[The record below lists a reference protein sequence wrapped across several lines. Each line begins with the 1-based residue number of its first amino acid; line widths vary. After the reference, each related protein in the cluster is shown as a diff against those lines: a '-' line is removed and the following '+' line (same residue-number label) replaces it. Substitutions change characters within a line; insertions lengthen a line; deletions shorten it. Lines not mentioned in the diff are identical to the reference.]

1 MRRSAFTL
9 VEVLLAVAL
18 SALLLAALYFALA
31 LYMDGMQS
39 GRGHIEQAA
48 VVRSLFN
55 RLSDDVASSLT
66 LVDPAR
72 FRLLAEARAE
82 AEAQGGA
89 MGAPGAAGGSGAAG
103 GGTSGN
109 GSGNRGTTGSS
120 GQASGA
126 GGASS
131 GAGTGTGSNATPGS
145 GASGSAGSG
154 NNNEAAGDPDQMAA
168 PVTNLIPLGVMG
180 DATTLH
186 LYITKMPHE
195 AFRGALTSDLR
206 RVTYWLGQNG
216 LCRHE
221 EGVVLNPEA
230 LTPAIPAVDERACL
244 LAPEVIGV
252 SFRYFDGVAG
262 WQEAWDSS
270 AVGPDEVT
278 PIGPPRAIEVIL
290 TVQPPPR
297 RGLPVPPPL
306 TYRHVIAIATANGPT
321 MNTGGGLLP

>member
-72 FRLLAEARAE
+72 FRLLAEAMAE

-89 MGAPGAAGGSGAAG
+89 MGAAGAAGGSGAAG
-103 GGTSGN
+103 S
-109 GSGNRGTTGSS
+109 SNRSTTGSS
-120 GQASGA
+120 GQAGGSGV
-126 GGASS
+126 ASS
-131 GAGTGTGSNATPGS
+131 AAGTSSGTGTGSSGASGS
-145 GASGSAGSG
+145 GASGNS
-154 NNNEAAGDPDQMAA
+154 NEAAGDPDQMAA

-186 LYITKMPHE
+186 LYVTKMPHE

-230 LTPAIPAVDERACL
+230 LTPAIPQVDEQVCL

-262 WQEAWDSS
+262 WQEAWNSS